1 MGKVRRLRQKYHA
14 SLAKEKVENAAKEH
28 DIIKSGL
35 QQVPQ
40 VQSVA
45 AGDPVNRHNI
55 FAGLQIKLQEV
66 ENTPAPSHVEG
77 DNMSVASVSQQSQ
90 LGTKADKRKK
100 RHQELLENSELV
112 DMLWKCFP
120 SDCSLFAYQE
130 TKIDVVRARQRAEKN
145 RKKREKTVIT
155 GDLHPLLSA
164 LPSLGELTTSIS
176 KSKSS
181 DLKTPR
187 ETPKQKTAKKQT
199 LADIEMF
206 ASIHQDPH
214 FIKDPFKAVALAL
227 ENRVLSEDH

>member
-100 RHQELLENSELV
+100 RHQELLE
-112 DMLWKCFP
+112 
-120 SDCSLFAYQE
+120 
-130 TKIDVVRARQRAEKN
+130 KIDVVRARQRAEKN